1 MLPILTI
8 SVIVSSLAGALPP
21 GVEALAARLAA
32 RPAFECDFHQ
42 DRSLPGMR
50 IPLRSSGT
58 FRFEPGVEAVW
69 AQKTPVA
76 QTILL
81 RREGMELLRPDGSS
95 QKLSSSAPV
104 AGEIA
109 SALFALGQGD
119 LEVLSRTFEVKW
131 VRRGEADWSLRL
143 LPRGVASKAFRD
155 IVLSGGADLDTI
167 LLTDAAGLPTRIEFG
182 PSRAPTGSGR

>member
-1 MLPILTI
+1 MPSLLTI
-8 SVIVSSLAGALPP
+8 SVILSSLVGALPS
-21 GVEALAARLAA
+21 GVETLAARLAA
-32 RPAFECDFHQ
+32 RPAFECDFRQ
-42 DRSLPGMR
+42 ERSLPGMR
-50 IPLRSSGT
+50 VPLRSSGT
-58 FRFEPGVEAVW
+58 FRFDPGKEAVW
-69 AQKTPVA
+69 VQTTPVA

-119 LEVLSRTFEVKW
+119 LAVLSKTFDVKW
-131 VRRGEADWSLRL
+131 VKQGETDWSLKL
-143 LPRGVASKAFRD
+143 LPRGVASKAFKD
-155 IVLSGGADLDTI
+155 IVLSGGADLRSI

-182 PSRAPTGSGR
+182 PPRPLASAK

>member
-1 MLPILTI
+1 MIFVSTI
-8 SVIVSSLAGALPP
+8 SVIMSLAGTLPP

-42 DRSLPGMR
+42 ERSLPGMR
-50 IPLRSSGT
+50 VPLKSAGT

-69 AQKTPVA
+69 VQATPVA

-119 LEVLSRTFEVKW
+119 LAVLSKTFEVQW
-131 VRRGEADWSLRL
+131 VRRGEADWSLKL
-143 LPRGVASKAFRD
+143 LPRGVASKAFKD
-155 IVLSGGADLDTI
+155 IVLSGGADLRSI
-167 LLTDAAGLPTRIEFG
+167 VLTDAGGLPTRIEFG
-182 PSRAPTGSGR
+182 PPRPPASSK

>member
-1 MLPILTI
+1 MLPLLTI
-8 SVIVSSLAGALPP
+8 SVLLSSLAGALPP

-32 RPAFECDFHQ
+32 RPAFECDFRQ

-50 IPLRSSGT
+50 IPLRSTGT
-58 FRFEPGVEAVW
+58 FRFAPGVEAVW
-69 AQKTPVA
+69 VQTAPVA

-119 LEVLSRTFEVKW
+119 LAVLSKTFEVKW
-131 VRRGEADWSLRL
+131 IKRDESDWSLKL

-155 IVLSGGADLDTI
+155 IVLSGGTDLRSI
-167 LLTDAAGLPTRIEFG
+167 LLTDAGGLPTRIEFG
-182 PSRAPTGSGR
+182 PPRPPVSGK